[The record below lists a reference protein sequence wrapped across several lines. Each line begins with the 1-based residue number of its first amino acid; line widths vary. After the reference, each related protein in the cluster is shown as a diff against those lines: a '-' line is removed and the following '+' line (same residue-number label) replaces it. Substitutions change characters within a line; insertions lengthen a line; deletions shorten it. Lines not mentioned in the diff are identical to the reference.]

1 MPEHLSELRPYKS
14 YVFASIRDDVD
25 EGVFIPAA
33 LNDVESVLA
42 LDPQSGPRRL
52 VTRGDPRV
60 SGELE
65 VGFLHYT
72 EERPATWAVDQ
83 GVVDTINQLIVICR
97 RNRLVAIYLSEP
109 RVRGAMIRRF
119 SQEDAVGLGALRTI
133 SDGVL
138 NAAFVRGQSRTLWLT
153 GTHRRTS
160 VKADNKILTGIDLR
174 DALDPIDDQTYRFT
188 SARSLLDVGDLTR
201 PVGVTPR
208 GSRVWAGPTPNW
220 DDFRE
225 TTTALLAHLE
235 ATTQP
240 DQAPLPVLA
249 VPSTEVGNVEGA
261 FDIAVL
267 PPELLA
273 DDPNIDPQSR
283 QMMERWAYHST
294 FEVIEASG
302 VDFTAEVTL
311 EGNPIGTLQFTV
323 DVSDPMHVEWE
334 VEGQPSGPQMQSLH
348 TEALNVCGKRRWV
361 SIRYES
367 GHTVSEGAIIEIRHR
382 DVPFEAFRWI
392 DLAGYDVTR
401 EKPDPLE
408 EIGNQD
414 SLFCWTRINWPNL
427 DVGANLP
434 GGWLAC
440 DDGSMEIAD
449 FIHLDE
455 TESPPMITLIHVK
468 GADNASPNRRISVSS
483 YEVVTG
489 QAVKNLRYLER
500 INLEVG
506 LAAGLRHQVGQLV
519 WYDRGPGTRTD
530 MIAALQNVGANHR
543 RRVVILQP
551 HVTQD
556 GWNTARANP
565 TGVDAARLRQLD
577 TLLLSAETS
586 CHALGAELLV
596 VSSS

>member
-33 LNDVESVLA
+33 LNDVQSVLA
-42 LDPQSGPRRL
+42 LDLQTGPRRL

-109 RVRGAMIRRF
+109 RVRGAIIRRF
-119 SQEDAVGLGALRTI
+119 SQENAVGLGALRTI
-133 SDGVL
+133 PDGVL

-188 SARSLLDVGDLTR
+188 SARSLLDVEDLTR

-208 GSRVWAGPTPNW
+208 GSRVWAGPTSNW

-273 DDPNIDPQSR
+273 GGPNTDPQSR
-283 QMMERWAYHST
+283 QMMERWAYHSA
-294 FEVIEASG
+294 FEVVEASHA
-302 VDFTAEVTL
+302 DFTAEVAL
-311 EGNPIGTLQFTV
+311 EGKPVGTLRFTV
-323 DVSDPMHVEWE
+323 DVSDPMHVRWE
-334 VEGQPSGPQMQSLH
+334 VEGEPSGAEMEDLH
-348 TEALNVCGKRRWV
+348 QEALAVCSKRSWV

-367 GHTVSEGAIIEIRHR
+367 GHTVSDGAIIEIRHR

-414 SLFCWTRINWPNL
+414 SLFCWTRNKWPNL

-455 TESPPMITLIHVK
+455 TESPSMISLIHVK
-468 GADNASPNRRISVSS
+468 GAGSGSPNRRISVSS

-489 QAVKNLRYLER
+489 QAVKNLRYLDPM
-500 INLEVG
+500 NLQVG
-506 LAAGLRHQVGQLV
+506 LAARLDHRVGQLV
-519 WYDRGPGTRTD
+519 WHNRGPGTRDD
-530 MIAALQNVGANHR
+530 MIEALQDVGANR
-543 RRVVILQP
+543 RCRVVILQP
-551 HVTQD
+551 HVTQASR
-556 GWNTARANP
+556 NTARANS
-565 TGVDAARLRQLD
+565 TSGDAARLRQLD
-577 TLLLSAETS
+577 TLLLSAES
-586 CHALGAELLV
+586 MCHGLGAELLV
-596 VSSS
+596 VSAL